1 MNHLA
6 HLFLSQRDTDLMAGN
21 FIADHIKSTKLSNF
35 SEGIQNGILMHRAID
50 HFTDT
55 HRIIRK
61 SKKRL
66 FPKYSHYSAVLVDMF
81 YDHILAKN
89 WKNYSPISLESFA
102 SSAYKLLQS
111 KKIELPLRTVT
122 TLNYMS
128 KHDWLSNY
136 ANITG
141 MSRALKGLSIR
152 ASFNSKMDEAIVD
165 LERDFKLYE
174 AEFTPFFAAL
184 FEFAM
189 NWEAPAK

>member
-6 HLFLSQRDTDLMAGN
+6 HLFLSQRDTDLMVGN
-21 FIADHIKSTKLSNF
+21 FIADHIKSTKLSSF

-55 HRIIRK
+55 HSIVRK
-61 SKKRL
+61 SKERL

-81 YDHILAKN
+81 YNHILAKN
-89 WKNYSPISLESFA
+89 WKTYSPISLESFA

-111 KKIELPLRTVT
+111 KEIELPLRSVT
-122 TLNYMS
+122 NLNYMS
-128 KHDWLSNY
+128 KQDWLSNY
-136 ANITG
+136 ANIAG

-152 ASFNSKMDEAIVD
+152 ASFNSKIDEAIVD

-189 NWEAPAK
+189 NWETPAK

>member
-6 HLFLSQRDTDLMAGN
+6 HLFLSQRDTDLMVGN
-21 FIADHIKSTKLSNF
+21 FIADHIKTTKLSSF

-55 HRIIRK
+55 HPIVRK
-61 SKKRL
+61 SKERL

-89 WKNYSPISLESFA
+89 WSTYSPISLKSF
-102 SSAYKLLQS
+102 SESAYKVLKS
-111 KKIELPLRTVT
+111 KVGEMPDRSVMILE
-122 TLNYMS
+122 YMS
-128 KHDWLSNY
+128 LQDWLTSY
-136 ANITG
+136 GTIEG
-141 MSRALKGLSIR
+141 MGKALNGISRR
-152 ASFNSKMDEAIVD
+152 ATFKSKMEEAIVD

-174 AEFTPFFAAL
+174 AEFTPFFTAL